1 MADGQCDFSD
11 QAPHGRNHILT
22 TITPPATIELCDDHQ
37 VVGLLGILAV
47 LLGLDPEGLRGAIK
61 KYVNAQVRAAEREMA
76 RAQEAEQ
83 AKAAAD
89 PGDQA
94 PGAPGPPADP
104 DYETELARQI
114 AAEEQAATP

>member
-22 TITPPATIELCDDHQ
+22 TISPPATIELCDDHQ

-47 LLGLDPEGLRGAIK
+47 LLGVDPEGLRGAIE
-61 KYVNAQVRAAEREMA
+61 KYINAQVRAAEKEMA
-76 RAQEAEQ
+76 KAQAAEQ
-83 AKAAAD
+83 ARAAAD

-94 PGAPGPPADP
+94 PDTGPPPADP
-104 DYETELARQI
+104 DYETELARQL
-114 AAEEQAATP
+114 AAEDAAATP